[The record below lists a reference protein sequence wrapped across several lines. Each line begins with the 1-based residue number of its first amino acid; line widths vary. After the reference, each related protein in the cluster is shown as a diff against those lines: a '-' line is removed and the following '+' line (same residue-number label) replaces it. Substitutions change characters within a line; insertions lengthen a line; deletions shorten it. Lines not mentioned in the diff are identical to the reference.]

1 MGNKER
7 QEELLATDQKFTRN
21 KRKVQANGFQPDF
34 SVRILTLLIFLGII
48 LEINNVIF
56 SYAAS
61 YLLVSTSS
69 LLLSSQLGFNL
80 VLSVIMGKQKITFWN
95 LTTVILITLCYIL
108 LTLNSNRE
116 RLKSLTEREY
126 FIGFFCTISE
136 GLLYVLYLAVV
147 EKINKKVDCYEM
159 VMEMQLVMKVMA
171 TALATVRM
179 VILRHKSKWFQRTKT
194 MKSTLKKKTKTTK
207 STLEKKNKQ
216 NHQNW
221 ATRKDKK
228 NCMQQIKNLPET
240 RVSTSSLL
248 LSFQLGF
255 NLVLSVIM
263 GKQKITFWNL
273 TTRKTKFSCTISEG
287 LLYALYLAIVEKINK
302 KIDCYEMVM
311 EMQLVMEVTVTA
323 LVTVGMVFL
332 DGFCITS

>member
-1 MGNKER
+1 
-7 QEELLATDQKFTRN
+7 
-21 KRKVQANGFQPDF
+21 
-34 SVRILTLLIFLGII
+34 
-48 LEINNVIF
+48 
-56 SYAAS
+56 
-61 YLLVSTSS
+61 
-69 LLLSSQLGFNL
+69 
-80 VLSVIMGKQKITFWN
+80 
-95 LTTVILITLCYIL
+95 
-108 LTLNSNRE
+108 
-116 RLKSLTEREY
+116 
-126 FIGFFCTISE
+126 
-136 GLLYVLYLAVV
+136 
-147 EKINKKVDCYEM
+147 
-159 VMEMQLVMKVMA
+159 
-171 TALATVRM
+171 
-179 VILRHKSKWFQRTKT
+179 

-273 TTRKTKFSCTISEG
+273 TTVILITLSYI
-287 LLYALYLAIVEKINK
+287 LLALNSNRERPNSLAPLAK
-302 KIDCYEMVM
+302 
-311 EMQLVMEVTVTA
+311 LVMEVTVTA

-332 DGFCITS
+332 DGFWYLKKEAKLVFDKGERIYWVLIGEITGSFCC